1 MTGANPGTERDAIA
15 RLYRRAAFGLAP
27 GELGEPQAPRGDAGL
42 DPVVGPG
49 AHRGPPTPA
58 RLWAGVDLPPIDS
71 AESAKNAIARWLDT
85 FLSTPRPFEEW
96 MAWYWHGHLVS
107 GLSDVGFVPI
117 MLAQLNL
124 YRRRGL
130 GDFRTLLRET
140 TIDPAMLRYLNGDEN
155 TGDAPNE
162 NYSRELLELFG
173 LGIGNYTEEDIRT
186 GAVALSG
193 WTVELVGQGT
203 LEDPTRGAARF
214 VPRLHDDTPQ
224 RYLGRTGVRDLDTVI
239 DAVVEHEAC
248 ATFVASRFGRAV
260 LGPDADQALLDDLA
274 EDFRAADL
282 DLRVLARGVLEAV
295 AEGRVAELVLG
306 PMPWLMSIQ
315 RATGAT
321 LPLLDR
327 HLGLYHAGHLPM
339 WPPNVSG
346 WHGGVTWFSAST
358 TAQRF
363 SLAGQVAVAT
373 PEDNPVRQAAAESD
387 LVALAD
393 ALGRPEGFSEST
405 TAALSSS
412 DLAPAT
418 DGGTGLLT
426 VALSSPDMV
435 MA

>member
-1 MTGANPGTERDAIA
+1 
-15 RLYRRAAFGLAP
+15 
-27 GELGEPQAPRGDAGL
+27 
-42 DPVVGPG
+42 
-49 AHRGPPTPA
+49 
-58 RLWAGVDLPPIDS
+58 
-71 AESAKNAIARWLDT
+71 
-85 FLSTPRPFEEW
+85 

-107 GLSDVGFVPI
+107 GLSDVGFVPLI
-117 MLAQLNL
+117 LAQLNL

-203 LEDPTRGAARF
+203 IEDPTRGAARF

-239 DAVVEHEAC
+239 DAVVENEAC
-248 ATFVASRFGRAV
+248 AAFVASRFGRAV

-274 EDFRAADL
+274 DEFRDADL

-295 AEGRVAELVLG
+295 AEGRGTELVLG
-306 PMPWLMSIQ
+306 PMPWLMAIQ

-321 LPLLDR
+321 LTLLDR
-327 HLGLYHAGHLPM
+327 HLGLYYAGHLPM

-373 PEDNPVRQAAAESD
+373 PEDNPARQAAAEGD

-393 ALGRPEGFSEST
+393 ALGHPEGFSEST
-405 TAALSSS
+405 TSALSSS

-418 DGGTGLLT
+418 DGGIGLLT

>member
-1 MTGANPGTERDAIA
+1 MRGATEGSEREAIA

-27 GELGEPQAPRGDAGL
+27 GELDALEALGIEAVI
-42 DPVVGPG
+42 DRMVDPG
-49 AHRGPPTPA
+49 AHGIPAAPTD
-58 RLWAGVDLPPIDS
+58 LWAGVDLPPIDS
-71 AESAKNAIARWLDT
+71 AESAKNAIGRWLDT
-85 FLSTPRPFEEW
+85 FLVTPRPFEEW

-117 MLAQLNL
+117 LLTQLNL
-124 YRRRGL
+124 YRRLGL
-130 GDFRTLLRET
+130 GDFRTLLREA

-155 TGDAPNE
+155 TGEAPNE

-214 VPRLHDDTPQ
+214 VPRLHDATPQ
-224 RYLGRTGVRDLDTVI
+224 TYLGRSGVRDVDTVI
-239 DAVVEHEAC
+239 DAVVENEAC
-248 ATFVASRFGRAV
+248 ASFVASRFGRAV
-260 LGPDADQALLDDLA
+260 LGPDAEPQLLDELA
-274 EDFRAADL
+274 TEFRDADL
-282 DLRVLARGVLEAV
+282 DLRVLARRVLEAV
-295 AEGRVAELVLG
+295 AEGRTTELVLG
-306 PMPWLMSIQ
+306 PMPWLVSIQ

-327 HLGLYHAGHLPM
+327 HLGLFYAGHLPM

-373 PEDNPVRQAAAESD
+373 PEDNPARQAAAAGDLES
-387 LVALAD
+387 LAE
-393 ALGRPEGFSEST
+393 ALGRPEGFTEST
-405 TAALSSS
+405 SAALSAP
-412 DLAPAT
+412 DLAPGT
-418 DGGTGLLT
+418 DGGVGLLT
-426 VALSSPDMV
+426 VALTSPDMV